1 MSRRPFALVLS
12 ALAAAALLLPVTAG
26 ARQGADDPAGD
37 DSSGGGGGGG
47 GVRVNGTCT
56 RSSTAKLKLST
67 ENGRIEVEWEVDQN
81 RSGVA
86 WAWRLARG
94 GRTLVSGTATTRRPS
109 GSFTVRRLVSNRAG
123 RDTITAT
130 ARRGTRES
138 CRASATL

>member
-1 MSRRPFALVLS
+1 MSRRPLTLVLS
-12 ALAAAALLLPVTAG
+12 AVAAAALLLPATAG

-37 DSSGGGGGGG
+37 DSSGGGGGSD
-47 GVRVNGTCT
+47 VRVNGSCT

-81 RSGVA
+81 RSGVV
-86 WAWRLARG
+86 WTWRLARG

>member
-1 MSRRPFALVLS
+1 MSRRPLTLVLS
-12 ALAAAALLLPVTAG
+12 AVAAAALLLPATAG

-37 DSSGGGGGGG
+37 DSSGGGGGSD
-47 GVRVNGTCT
+47 VRVNGSCT

-81 RSGVA
+81 RSGVV
-86 WAWRLARG
+86 WTWRLARG
-94 GRTLVSGTATTRRPS
+94 GRTLASGTATTRRPS

-138 CRASATL
+138 CRAAATL